1 MQTNRR
7 FFEFFALSSTV
18 DMDAWRI
25 KCLSPKHILHE
36 PDKPLQVIENG
47 VNGVVKQFFTKKN
60 LKNGDKQKKCVY
72 LHTVTR

>member
-18 DMDAWRI
+18 DMDTRRI
-25 KCLSPKHILHE
+25 KCLSQKHILHE
-36 PDKPLQVIENG
+36 PDKPLQVIENDVYG
-47 VNGVVKQFFTKKN
+47 IVKHFFTKKN
-60 LKNGDKQKKCVY
+60 LKNEDKQKKCVY

>member
-7 FFEFFALSSTV
+7 FFEFFALSSRV
-18 DMDAWRI
+18 GMDTRRI
-25 KCLSPKHILHE
+25 KCLSQKHILHE

-47 VNGVVKQFFTKKN
+47 VYGIVKQFFTKKN
-60 LKNGDKQKKCVY
+60 LKNEDKQKKCVY